1 MQLWMGILS
10 RLLRRSLLVLEIRE
24 SERNSS
30 LCGGELWIPIFAA
43 PWRKFARLPRGRW
56 KPFAGLEKQT
66 VCFEAK
72 PATVANPAVVVT
84 TAELLPLQRPCLPPF
99 TLELQ
104 KMHLQLT
111 LLLPFLL
118 ALALADHF
126 QTLAYKEIQFSV
138 SVRNVKYK
146 KIGRK
151 FRKFFVESCSQSCLK
166 IAYKENMKC
175 LENWSKICTAFTN
188 FFVFCVE
195 IFC

>member
-66 VCFEAK
+66 VCFG
-72 PATVANPAVVVT
+72 P
-84 TAELLPLQRPCLPPF
+84 LLPSRRRRARFHYCCLLQRPCLPPF

-104 KMHLQLT
+104 KMHLQLSPPSAAAFGKGQIT
-111 LLLPFLL
+111 FRLSYN
-118 ALALADHF
+118 
-126 QTLAYKEIQFSV
+126 TKI
-138 SVRNVKYK
+138 SVRY
-146 KIGRK
+146 RW
-151 FRKFFVESCSQSCLK
+151 FTQ
-166 IAYKENMKC
+166 
-175 LENWSKICTAFTN
+175 TAFFLCLFTFERRPKKWTCFN
-188 FFVFCVE
+188 ATYVHFLQKGRWRLVLSFWYFISLFFYNTK
-195 IFC
+195 